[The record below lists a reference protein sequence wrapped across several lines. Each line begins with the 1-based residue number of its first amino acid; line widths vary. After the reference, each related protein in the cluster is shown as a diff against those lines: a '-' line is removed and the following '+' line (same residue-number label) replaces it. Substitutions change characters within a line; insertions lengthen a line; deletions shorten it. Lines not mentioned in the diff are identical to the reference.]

1 MSRTYDE
8 ESVGMIELAGFIYS
22 IFKKNRY
29 RGYYYKVINENED
42 LEWFMNFE
50 NYLLNTISPS
60 LMLIMPSNL
69 TELYIEKERDKHC

>member
-1 MSRTYDE
+1 
-8 ESVGMIELAGFIYS
+8 MIELAGFIYS
-22 IFKKNRY
+22 KFKKNRY

>member
-1 MSRTYDE
+1 
-8 ESVGMIELAGFIYS
+8 MIELAGFIYS

-42 LEWFMNFE
+42 LEWFMNFK

-60 LMLIMPSNL
+60 LMLIMPSSL

>member
-8 ESVGMIELAGFIYS
+8 ESVDMTELAGFIYS

-29 RGYYYKVINENED
+29 RGYCYKVINENED

-60 LMLIMPSNL
+60 LMLIMPSNS

>member
-1 MSRTYDE
+1 
-8 ESVGMIELAGFIYS
+8 MIELAGFIYS
-22 IFKKNRY
+22 IFTKNKY

-42 LEWFMNFE
+42 LEWFMNFK
-50 NYLLNTISPS
+50 NYLLNTTSPS